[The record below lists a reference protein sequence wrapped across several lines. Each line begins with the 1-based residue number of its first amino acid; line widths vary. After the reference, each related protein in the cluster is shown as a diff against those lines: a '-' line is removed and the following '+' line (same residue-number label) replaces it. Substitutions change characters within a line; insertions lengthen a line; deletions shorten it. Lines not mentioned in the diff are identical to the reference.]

1 MKMVSTVPTIRPRN
15 KRLRL
20 LVVSGYPS
28 EVRPAQ
34 QVFVHNTLRKLKSL
48 GVEVT
53 VLAPESSW
61 NLTKAASNFRLA
73 PRYEENEGI
82 AVYRPRYL
90 SYSTKVLPW
99 RIATRKW
106 SDASHVQA
114 ALLQSKS
121 LHGSFDLCLGHFLY
135 PYGLAAASI
144 GEAMGIPSV
153 VSLGESSFRRYES
166 AYTVKEITR
175 LLKKF
180 YGAFANSSLIKKHCV
195 DKYGLP
201 ESSIHVFPNGVDD
214 RCFYQHDR
222 MLARQ
227 RLALPL
233 DRHLIIFVGKF
244 IERKG
249 PWRVLRA
256 IESRPEIGAV
266 FLGYG
271 PQVPKGP
278 QVLYA
283 GAVPHEQVP
292 LWLSA
297 ADLFVLPTLDE
308 GCCNAIL
315 EAMHCGLPVVS
326 SDLPFN
332 HNILDQQTAVL
343 IDPLDKK
350 SLMNAIFSLL
360 DEPARRA
367 AVSKAA
373 LQRSYTFQLEDRARH
388 ILEYLNSLCRAEEK
402 QWSFTI

>member
-1 MKMVSTVPTIRPRN
+1 MKMVSTVTKIRPRN

-34 QVFVHNTLRKLKSL
+34 QVFVHNTLRKLESL

-53 VLAPESSW
+53 VLAPESWW
-61 NLTKAASNFRLA
+61 NLTKAESNFRLA

-90 SYSTKVLPW
+90 SYSTKSLPW
-99 RIATRKW
+99 RLATRKW

-114 ALLQSKS
+114 ALLHSKT

-166 AYTVKEITR
+166 AYTAKEITH

-180 YGAFANSSLIKKHCV
+180 DGAFANSSLIKEHCV
-195 DKYGLP
+195 DNYGLS
-201 ESSIHVFPNGVDD
+201 ESGIQVFPNGVDQ
-214 RCFYQHDR
+214 RRFYQHDR
-222 MLARQ
+222 ILARQ

-278 QVLYA
+278 QVLYH
-283 GAVPHEQVP
+283 GAVPHEQMP

-297 ADLFVLPTLDE
+297 ADLLVLPTLDE

-315 EAMHCGLPVVS
+315 EALHCGLPVVS

-332 HNILDQQTAVL
+332 HSILDQQTAIL
-343 IDPLDKK
+343 IDPLDSK
-350 SLMNAIFSLL
+350 SLSNAIFSLL
-360 DEPARRA
+360 DEPASRA
-367 AVSKAA
+367 ALSNAA
-373 LQRSYTFQLEDRARH
+373 LQRSYNFQLEDRARQL
-388 ILEYLNSLCRAEEK
+388 LEYLNSLCHTEEK